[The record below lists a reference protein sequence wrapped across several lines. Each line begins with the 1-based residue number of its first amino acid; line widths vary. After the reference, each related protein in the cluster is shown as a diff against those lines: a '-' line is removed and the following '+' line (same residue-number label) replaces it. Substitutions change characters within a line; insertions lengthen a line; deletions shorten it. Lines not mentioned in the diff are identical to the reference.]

1 MSTEQA
7 GAPTI
12 VGELERLGLAVEY
25 GVMTEQEAVR
35 LFLQVARIMPG
46 PAAVM
51 IKDWRGAV
59 AAYEEW
65 GRQVAETTGKMA
77 RAARGHFYD
86 ATGHEDTLCTCPSP
100 GTYAPQAVPCADGQC
115 GTEACPE
122 HPAHIGGEHTYEMHH
137 HPVDHVGF
145 GSCRCIG

>member
-7 GAPTI
+7 GTPTI

-65 GRQVAETTGKMA
+65 GRQVAETTGKLA
-77 RAARGHFYD
+77 RTAAAGHYHD
-86 ATGHEDTLCTCPSP
+86 ATGHENTLCTCPSP
-100 GTYAPQAVPCADGQC
+100 GTYAPQWPQSATI
-115 GTEACPE
+115 TEE
-122 HPAHIGGEHTYEMHH
+122 EL
-137 HPVDHVGF
+137 
-145 GSCRCIG
+145 